1 MEDKRSNAKTALLIQ
16 ALKAILWIGF
26 IVYLLFTMLIF
37 IDNLPLEF
45 LKTFR
50 RWLLYSHTH
59 TTIIVFL
66 VTTIFIFIPFA
77 ILTAAQIN
85 EKINRLMSCQSDIN
99 TAAEENKETEELLEK
114 CIGELD
120 SIDMSF
126 KKQNENYDNV
136 KDECRKLKAQAE
148 LNLYSSIDINDN
160 LNKIASKNKHLAK
173 SLGFKDAWRK
183 YITSYQE
190 LYNNK

>member
-1 MEDKRSNAKTALLIQ
+1 MEDKRSNAKTPLLIQ
-16 ALKAILWIGF
+16 VLKVMLWIG
-26 IVYLLFTMLIF
+26 ILVYLLFTMLIF
-37 IDNLPLEF
+37 IDNLPFEF

-136 KDECRKLKAQAE
+136 KDECHKLKNQAE

-160 LNKIASKNKHLAK
+160 LNKIASKNKHLVK